1 MISAVSNPP
10 DYTEFGDELEQY
22 FIRHFGNKRTH
33 QLAVALRQPGGFF
46 YLRTNT
52 LRISTENLITQ
63 LRKENVSAAIGDDE
77 LGAVAIPI
85 QPSGPVTQYEKIVV
99 ADKASS
105 ENILLGSHLYRPGV
119 LRSDRFFKD
128 ENITIVNPRGH
139 IVGSGIAEI
148 DSSQLPTMKRGLV
161 VRLTDCLYTLPSLV
175 DLKAYQRGY
184 FYSQSL
190 SAMLVAP
197 ILNPQKD
204 ETIIDFCA
212 APGGKSTHI
221 AQLVNNQCHLIAVDR
236 SKRRIARLQTEAN
249 RLGITC
255 IRSFIGRAHEFVKE
269 HPAIL
274 ADRVLVDPPCTA
286 LGVRPK
292 LYDETTMAR
301 IQSTASYQRMILDSA
316 STALR
321 PGGVLVYS
329 TCTLTVE
336 ENEHN
341 IYHLVNEKGYDLEKQ
356 IPYRGT
362 EGLIG
367 SGLLKQHVQ
376 RIYPDIH
383 DLPGYFIARLRKS
396 ES

>member
-1 MISAVSNPP
+1 MLINSISYPP
-10 DYTEFGDELEQY
+10 NTAQFSEELRLYLTELFGATRSY
-22 FIRHFGNKRTH
+22 
-33 QLAVALRQPGGFF
+33 QLGISLRQPGSFF

-52 LRISTENLITQ
+52 LRTTTKELIAQLQAENIS
-63 LRKENVSAAIGDDE
+63 AIIADPE
-77 LGAVAIPI
+77 LKAVALPI
-85 QPSGPVTQYEKIVV
+85 HPGAPVPKHNKIVV

-105 ENILLGSHLYRPGV
+105 ENVLLGSHLYRPGIV
-119 LRSDRFFKD
+119 RADRFSEGD
-128 ENITIVNPRGH
+128 DVTIVNPRGY
-139 IVGSGIAEI
+139 IVGSGIVQTN
-148 DSSQLPTMKRGLV
+148 SSQLPTQKHGLV
-161 VRLTDCLYTLPSLV
+161 VKITDPFYSLPSLA
-175 DLKAYQRGY
+175 DLIAYQEGL

-197 ILNPQKD
+197 ILDPQRG

-221 AQLVNNQCHLIAVDR
+221 AQLTKNQCHLFSVDR
-236 SKRRIARLQTEAN
+236 SEKRLERMKAESE

-255 IRSFIGRAHEFVKE
+255 ITPFVGRAKEFVEE
-269 HPAIL
+269 HAHVQ

-301 IQSTASYQRMILDSA
+301 IQSTASYQRMILESA
-316 STALR
+316 ETLLR

-341 IYHLVNEKGYDLEKQ
+341 IQYLIDSQGFRLESQTPYKGMQGLV
-356 IPYRGT
+356 
-362 EGLIG
+362 G
-367 SGLLKQHVQ
+367 SPLLKQYVQ
-376 RIYPDIH
+376 RIYPDLH
-383 DLPGYFIARLRKS
+383 DLPGYFIAKLRKP
-396 ES
+396 E